1 MSVMNQTLKYSS
13 MVFLGGV
20 CYGVMATT
28 TKLALENGFTW
39 QQAVASQPYFGMVL
53 FFVAVAVSL
62 LAGKRLV
69 KISRTT
75 AFKLFGLGTAS
86 FLTSVL
92 YNCALPHM
100 SASLAI
106 TLLFQYTWMGVV
118 LQVIVTRKKPRL
130 SEVVSALVIIA
141 GTICASGVLSAD
153 LSSIPPTCIFLCL
166 LSAVSMAI
174 YMHLSGRTANDLPPV
189 QRGMTVCFGACLFA
203 TVICPD
209 FFVSG
214 VVERGI
220 WKYGFILGAAGLVFP
235 VILFGI
241 GAARISTG
249 LATIM
254 ASSELPAGILMTVIV
269 LGESLDALRV
279 FGIIAIM
286 LGVVIAQLPDLVGE
300 RKEAC
305 LNMSEQALF

>member
-1 MSVMNQTLKYSS
+1 
-13 MVFLGGV
+13 
-20 CYGVMATT
+20 MA
-28 TKLALENGFTW
+28 
-39 QQAVASQPYFGMVL
+39 
-53 FFVAVAVSL
+53 
-62 LAGKRLV
+62 AGCSKPAIFRHD
-69 KISRTT
+69 
-75 AFKLFGLGTAS
+75 S
-86 FLTSVL
+86 FLCGHCGFFARREEVGKDLSHHCL
-92 YNCALPHM
+92 QALW
-100 SASLAI
+100 
-106 TLLFQYTWMGVV
+106 FGYG
-118 LQVIVTRKKPRL
+118 
-130 SEVVSALVIIA
+130 E
-141 GTICASGVLSAD
+141 LSAD
-153 LSSIPPTCIFLCL
+153 LSGIPQTCIFLCL